1 MLPEKITMNQRG
13 FSLIE
18 LMAVITIMGI
28 LLVMA
33 TLNFSEWMRKARIEK
48 QTREL
53 LFDLSTARSQSI
65 FKKKRHCITFDA
77 SGTGYV
83 FKRYSSENESRTAGG
98 QDLYTK
104 TASNSFAK
112 ADGGS
117 LANKIFMFDT
127 RGYAIDTGT
136 IRINPVDSGAAFD
149 CVVIAT
155 SRVNIGKMEGASC
168 AQK

>member
-1 MLPEKITMNQRG
+1 MNQRG

-65 FKKKRHCITFDA
+65 FKKSRHSLKFDA
-77 SGTGYV
+77 SGTGYI

-98 QDLYTK
+98 KDLYSK
-104 TASNSFAK
+104 TAPYSFTK

-117 LANKIFMFDT
+117 LANEIFMFDT
-127 RGYAIDTGT
+127 RGYAIDNGT
-136 IRINPVDSGAAFD
+136 IRVNTVDSGAAFD
-149 CVVIAT
+149 CVIIAP
-155 SRVNIGKMEGASC
+155 SRINIGKMEGASC